1 MDRQQFPLRP
11 CPIAGFSGFHT
22 TLCGPHVRVGH
33 SALHGTRCVFQWQPR
48 QLKQPSVQNG
58 SASNANACDVAGSE
72 GLLPFIVLD
81 PRIKLLTIL
90 RDPRD
95 HVKSMFAFCQQ
106 QGLFANTS
114 LERWLNL
121 SAHGDLQQAS
131 KHCFYD
137 PWNMQT
143 VRLAGGGELS
153 YNSKLGR
160 AAAMQKMRASQP
172 SLQSAMGV
180 IQRAAWVG
188 VTRYYDAS
196 ICLLQSIL
204 QTVAACS
211 CAKLARVAR
220 INPSP
225 GVPEVDAS
233 SLAGFRALTSLDTV
247 LYARAMLRL
256 QQDLKRYGID
266 CFLS

>member
-1 MDRQQFPLRP
+1 
-11 CPIAGFSGFHT
+11 
-22 TLCGPHVRVGH
+22 
-33 SALHGTRCVFQWQPR
+33 
-48 QLKQPSVQNG
+48 
-58 SASNANACDVAGSE
+58 
-72 GLLPFIVLD
+72 
-81 PRIKLLTIL
+81 
-90 RDPRD
+90 
-95 HVKSMFAFCQQ
+95 
-106 QGLFANTS
+106 
-114 LERWLNL
+114 
-121 SAHGDLQQAS
+121 
-131 KHCFYD
+131 
-137 PWNMQT
+137 
-143 VRLAGGGELS
+143 
-153 YNSKLGR
+153 
-160 AAAMQKMRASQP
+160 
-172 SLQSAMGV
+172 MGV